1 MLGGSSISSLESE
14 FDGKG
19 YGDLKGATA
28 EAVVA
33 AFDPIRTRTRELL
46 DDPAEL
52 DRVLA
57 GNAERAEAIADA
69 TLSRVYDAIGFL
81 RRA

>member
-1 MLGGSSISSLESE
+1 M
-14 FDGKG
+14 
-19 YGDLKGATA
+19 A
-28 EAVVA
+28 EVVVET
-33 AFDPIRTRTRELL
+33 FTPIRARTLELL

-57 GNAERAEAIADA
+57 GNAERADAIAQA
-69 TLSRVYDAIGFL
+69 TLDTVYDRIGFV